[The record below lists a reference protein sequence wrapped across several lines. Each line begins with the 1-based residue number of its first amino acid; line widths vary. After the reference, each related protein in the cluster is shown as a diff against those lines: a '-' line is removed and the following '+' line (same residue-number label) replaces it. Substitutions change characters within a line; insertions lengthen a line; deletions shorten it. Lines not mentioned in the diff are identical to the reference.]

1 MSKELFLIA
10 TSTDVEK
17 TVTSALIVKKFRG
30 NELNAGYYKTAL
42 NGTENTK

>member
-1 MSKELFLIA
+1 MREELFLIA

-17 TVTSALIVKKFRG
+17 TVTLGLIVKKFRG
-30 NELNAGYYKTAL
+30 NELNARYYKTAL